1 MSDRTQAID
10 YPIEAV
16 FERAIASTGKRFTLK
31 TIRFI
36 IGSMGIK
43 ASSEEPF
50 IKLDQFLKWQQIAQ
64 SGGEAKMLI
73 HNGEVEVNGEM
84 ELRRGRK
91 LFAGDVVTVDDLS
104 FEVHSSTEAE

>member
-1 MSDRTQAID
+1 
-10 YPIEAV
+10 
-16 FERAIASTGKRFTLK
+16 
-31 TIRFI
+31 
-36 IGSMGIK
+36 
-43 ASSEEPF
+43 
-50 IKLDQFLKWQQIAQ
+50 
-64 SGGEAKMLI
+64 MLI

>member
-1 MSDRTQAID
+1 
-10 YPIEAV
+10 
-16 FERAIASTGKRFTLK
+16 
-31 TIRFI
+31 
-36 IGSMGIK
+36 MGIK

-104 FEVHSSTEAE
+104 FEVHSSPEAE

>member
-1 MSDRTQAID
+1 
-10 YPIEAV
+10 
-16 FERAIASTGKRFTLK
+16 
-31 TIRFI
+31 
-36 IGSMGIK
+36 MGIK

-73 HNGEVEVNGEM
+73 HNGAVEVNGEM

-104 FEVHSSTEAE
+104 FKVHSSTEAE

>member
-1 MSDRTQAID
+1 
-10 YPIEAV
+10 
-16 FERAIASTGKRFTLK
+16 
-31 TIRFI
+31 
-36 IGSMGIK
+36 MGIK